1 MHTLP
6 REAGTVLHLQSVVL
20 HGVALGS
27 LIVASFLDFLVVS
40 LVVVGG
46 ERLGVALDD
55 AEDVDLHR
63 VRQSGCI
70 QKVRLGDQVGHI
82 LDVAQLRQS
91 GCAVATIQGGIQTG
105 DSSTH
110 RMFTSLVSVNHSVL
124 SDCCPV
130 AAINPIDGI
139 VIQPIQWGKRL
150 AIKFHWFEN
159 RIHDANNGTCFC
171 NASGFLVGVDTHTQ
185 RYSSVLAVPGRINV
199 NRQIAIFLYLY
210 TWELFDV
217 AVVDFTSN
225 ENAGN
230 LLSQF
235 HSNSREDRI
244 EIINQLLQ
252 TSLHVA
258 ST

>member
-6 REAGTVLHLQSVVL
+6 SKAGAVLHLQSVIL
-20 HGVALGS
+20 HSVALGS
-27 LIVASFLDFLVVS
+27 FIVASFLDLLVVS

-46 ERLGVALDD
+46 ERLGIRLDN
-55 AEDVDLHR
+55 AKDVDLHG
-63 VRQSGCI
+63 VRQSGGI
-70 QKVRLGDQVGHI
+70 QKVRLRDQVGHI
-82 LDVAQLRQS
+82 LDIAQLRQS
-91 GCAVATIQGGIQTG
+91 GCAVATIQGGIQAG

-110 RMFTSLVSVNHSVL
+110 RMFTSLVSVNHSVF

-139 VIQPIQWGKRL
+139 VIQPIQRGKRF

-159 RIHDANNGTCFC
+159 RIYDANNGTCFG
-171 NASGFLVGVDTHTQ
+171 NASRFLVGVDTHSQ
-185 RYSSVLAVPGRINV
+185 GYSSILAVPSRINV
-199 NRQIAIFLYLY
+199 YRKVAVFLYLH
-210 TWELFDV
+210 TRKFFDI
-217 AVVDFTSN
+217 AVVDFTSD
-225 ENAGN
+225 EDAGH

-235 HSNSREDRI
+235 LSDNREDRI
-244 EIINQLLQ
+244 EIINQLFQ

>member
-6 REAGTVLHLQSVVL
+6 SKAGAVLHLQGVVL
-20 HGVALGS
+20 HGVALRS
-27 LIVASFLDFLVVS
+27 LIVASFLDLLVVS

-46 ERLGVALDD
+46 ERLGIRLDN
-55 AEDVDLHR
+55 AKDVDLHG
-63 VRQSGCI
+63 VRQSGGI
-70 QKVRLGDQVGHI
+70 QKVRFRDQVGHI

-91 GCAVATIQGGIQTG
+91 GCAVATIQGGIQAG

-139 VIQPIQWGKRL
+139 VIQPIQRGKRF
-150 AIKFHWFEN
+150 AIKFKRFKN

-171 NASGFLVGVDTHTQ
+171 NAPGVLVGVNTNTQ
-185 RYSSVLAVPGRINV
+185 GNGSVLAVSGRIDV
-199 NRQIAIFLYLY
+199 YRKIAVFLYLH
-210 TWELFDV
+210 TGKLFDV
-217 AVVDFTSN
+217 AVIDFTSN
-225 ENAGN
+225 ENAGD

-235 HSNSREDRI
+235 FSNSRENRI

>member
-6 REAGTVLHLQSVVL
+6 SEAGAVLHLQGVVL

-27 LIVASFLDFLVVS
+27 LIIASGLDLRIVG
-40 LVVVGG
+40 LVVVGSKG
-46 ERLGVALDD
+46 LGVALDD
-55 AEDVDLHR
+55 AEDVDLHG
-63 VRQSGCI
+63 VRQGGGI
-70 QKVRLGDQVGHI
+70 QKVRLGDQVRHI

-139 VIQPIQWGKRL
+139 VVQPIQRGKRFS
-150 AIKFHWFEN
+150 IEIERFQH
-159 RIHDANNGTCFC
+159 RIHDAHNRASFC
-171 NASGFLVGVDTHTQ
+171 NASAGFVGVDTHTQ
-185 RYSSVLAVPGRINV
+185 GNGSILASAGRIQM
-199 NRQIAIFLYLY
+199 NREVAVFLYLH
-210 TWELFDV
+210 TWKLLDI
-217 AVVDFTSN
+217 AVIDFASD
-225 ENAGN
+225 EDAGY

-235 HSNSREDRI
+235 LSNNRKDGI
-244 EIINQLLQ
+244 EIINQLFQ